1 MSAMINWDSVLINA
15 CWIVGLAILLA
26 RFSYSRWQK
35 AIGDDTT
42 HPSESV
48 VKIIAY
54 ILIGIGLIGTASTW
68 WERLIWVFLIGALI
82 FLTYKS
88 VAPPTASSEQ

>member
-15 CWIVGLAILLA
+15 CWIIGLAILLA
-26 RFSYSRWQK
+26 GFSYSRWQK
-35 AIGDDTT
+35 AISDDNYR
-42 HPSESV
+42 PLGYV
-48 VKIIAY
+48 YKIIAY

-68 WERLIWVFLIGALI
+68 WERLIWIALIGALI

-88 VAPPTASSEQ
+88 VASSTASSEP